1 MEWLNMI
8 LANAV
13 VGEDGELD
21 VSATMDA
28 IQKELPKHYVPK
40 NDFNTKV
47 TELKTANDTIK
58 ELKDANKDN
67 ETLQQ
72 TIKEHE
78 TTIETLQKE
87 NENTKKTYA
96 LQAALKEEGCTDADY
111 LIYKH
116 GGVEKFAFGEDG
128 KPVGIKEAIQP
139 YRESK
144 TLFPTGQKEQNY
156 NPAGGSGGET
166 ANPFAKETW
175 NMTEQGKLFK
185 ENPAQA
191 REMAASAGIK
201 I

>member
-1 MEWLNMI
+1 MEWLNTI

-13 VGEDGELD
+13 IGEDGKLD

-58 ELKDANKDN
+58 ELKNANKDN

-116 GGVEKFAFGEDG
+116 GGVEKFTFGEDG